1 MSTLVAQLLALAE
14 RIGVEAK
21 DLRLALE
28 SKGAMIGEVKLLA
41 FATVPAGWLVC
52 NGATLAQTSYP
63 ELYAVIGKA
72 FGGGASTY
80 ALPDFTSHLP
90 RQADASL
97 ALGGTSSVGG
107 TVELPLSF
115 TLDEANLPA
124 HTHTALMWVTND
136 AATEQYPAPNLYIG
150 TGTASGN
157 AQPQI
162 YSMSRDEGLVAL
174 NDETILVQNAGLG
187 QAVST
192 TAEVT
197 LPAAMPPVVGMNYV
211 IYAGAAA

>member
-21 DLRLALE
+21 DLRLAME
-28 SKGAMIGEVKLLA
+28 GKGAMIGEVKLLA

-63 ELYAVIGKA
+63 ELYAVIGNA

-107 TVELPLSF
+107 TVDLNLSF
-115 TLDEANLPA
+115 TLSEANLPT
-124 HTHTALMWVTND
+124 HTHTATMNVSTND
-136 AATEQYPAPNLYIG
+136 AGSSAPIYDGYLAAGATDGTSSPFLYVEEPGSLSALGADTI
-150 TGTASGN
+150 S
-157 AQPQI
+157 
-162 YSMSRDEGLVAL
+162 VA
-174 NDETILVQNAGLG
+174 EAGAG
-187 QAVST
+187 DPVST

-211 IYAGAAA
+211 IYAGATA